1 MHTTLIVFII
11 TFVTL
16 MAVGMP
22 VAYAVGLT
30 SIVVTAVSW
39 FLLGGVD
46 MMVSQLDALVI
57 TIFHS
62 TDNVNLLTIPFFVF
76 AGAIM
81 AEGGMARRLVEFAG
95 LFVGWMRGGLALV
108 NILAS
113 TLFGAI
119 SGSSVADTASIGS
132 VMIPEMERKGYP
144 RSFAAALTASASV
157 QAILVPPSHNSVLFA
172 IVAATPAV
180 TIPAM
185 FLAGI
190 VPTFVLCGTLVVLA
204 LIAARK
210 HNFPKEPSLPM
221 GRKIKIATDALWGL
235 ITIVIISGGI
245 LSGFFTPT
253 ESGAIACIWA
263 LFVSLFVYR
272 EYKLKD
278 MPKLI
283 HRTIKTVTMV
293 MVLIAFAA
301 AFGSVM
307 TLVELPQEISNGLL
321 SLSDNKYVILA
332 IINVMLLMLGCLMD
346 MAPLILILT
355 PILLPVV
362 MKMGINPVHF
372 GIIMMTNL
380 GIGLI
385 TPPVG
390 SVLFVAAAV
399 SGLKIEQVLKSMM
412 PFFIGLFIVLM
423 LVTYWP
429 ELSLWLPSKVKI
441 GG

>member
-1 MHTTLIVFII
+1 MDTTLLVFSV
-11 TFVTL
+11 TFVVL

-30 SIVVTAVSW
+30 AVIVTAFADFS
-39 FLLGGVD
+39 
-46 MMVSQLDALVI
+46 LDGLII

-81 AEGGMARRLVEFAG
+81 AEGGMARRLVDFAG
-95 LFVGWMRGGLALV
+95 LFVGWIRGGLALV

-132 VMIPEMERKGYP
+132 VLIPEMERKGYP
-144 RSFAAALTASASV
+144 RTFSAVLTASSSV

-172 IVAATPAV
+172 IVANTAAV

-190 VPTFVLCGTLVVLA
+190 IPTLVLCGVLIIMC
-204 LIAARK
+204 LISARR
-210 HNFPKEPSLPM
+210 NNYPKEAKIEFR
-221 GRKIKIATDALWGL
+221 RKMKIALDAVWGL

-263 LFVSLFVYR
+263 MFVTFFVYR
-272 EYKLKD
+272 EYKLRD
-278 MPKLI
+278 FPKLI

-307 TLVELPQEISNGLL
+307 MMVGLPQEISSALL
-321 SLSDNKYVILA
+321 SLSDNKYVILL
-332 IINVMLLMLGCLMD
+332 IINVMLLLLGCLMD

-362 MKMGINPVHF
+362 IQLGINPVHF

-390 SVLFVAAAV
+390 SVLFVASAV
-399 SGLKIEQVLKSMM
+399 GGLKIEQVVKAMV
-412 PFFIGLFIVLM
+412 PFYAVLFIVLL
-423 LVTYWP
+423 LVTYLP
-429 ELSLWLPSKVKI
+429 ILSLWLPSTFH
-441 GG
+441 

>member
-1 MHTTLIVFII
+1 MDMTLLVFVG
-11 TFVTL
+11 TFVVL

-30 SIVVTAVSW
+30 AAVVTVFADFS
-39 FLLGGVD
+39 
-46 MMVSQLDALVI
+46 LDGLII

-62 TDNVNLLTIPFFVF
+62 TDNVNLLTVPFFVF

-81 AEGGMARRLVEFAG
+81 AEGGMARRLVDFAG
-95 LFVGWMRGGLALV
+95 LFVGWIRGGLALV

-132 VMIPEMERKGYP
+132 VLIPEMERKGYP
-144 RSFAAALTASASV
+144 RTFGAVLTASASV

-172 IVAATPAV
+172 IVANTAAV

-190 VPTFVLCGTLVVLA
+190 IPTFVLCGTLIVLC
-204 LIAARK
+204 LFSARK
-210 HNFPKEPSLPM
+210 NNYPKEPKVEFR
-221 GRKIKIATDALWGL
+221 RKVKIALDAIWGL

-263 LFVSLFVYR
+263 MFVTFFVYR
-272 EYKLKD
+272 EYKFRD
-278 MPKLI
+278 FPKLI

-307 TLVELPQEISNGLL
+307 MLVDLPQQISAALL
-321 SLSDNKYVILA
+321 TLSDNKYIILL
-332 IINVMLLMLGCLMD
+332 IINVMLLLLGCLMD

-362 MKMGINPVHF
+362 VQLGINPVHF

-390 SVLFVAAAV
+390 SVLFVASAV
-399 SGLKIEQVLKSMM
+399 SGVKIEQVVKSML
-412 PFFIGLFIVLM
+412 PFYLALFAVL
-423 LVTYWP
+423 VAITYIP
-429 ELSLWLPSKVKI
+429 IISLWLPSVFR
-441 GG
+441 

>member
-1 MHTTLIVFII
+1 MDLTLLVFVV
-11 TFVTL
+11 TFVVL
-16 MAVGMP
+16 MAIGMP

-30 SIVVTAVSW
+30 AVVVTVFADFS
-39 FLLGGVD
+39 
-46 MMVSQLDALVI
+46 LDGLII

-62 TDNVNLLTIPFFVF
+62 TDNVNLLTVPFFVF

-81 AEGGMARRLVEFAG
+81 AEGGMARRLVDFAG
-95 LFVGWMRGGLALV
+95 LFVGWIRGGLALV

-132 VMIPEMERKGYP
+132 VLIPEMERKGYP
-144 RSFAAALTASASV
+144 RTFGAVLTASASV

-172 IVAATPAV
+172 IVANTAAV

-190 VPTFVLCGTLVVLA
+190 IPTLVLCGTLIVLC
-204 LIAARK
+204 LFSARK
-210 HNFPKEPSLPM
+210 NNYPKEAKVEFR
-221 GRKIKIATDALWGL
+221 RKVKIALDAIWGL

-263 LFVSLFVYR
+263 MFVTFFVYR
-272 EYKLKD
+272 EYKFRD
-278 MPKLI
+278 FPKLI

-307 TLVELPQEISNGLL
+307 MLVDLPQQISAALL
-321 SLSDNKYVILA
+321 TLSDNKYVILL
-332 IINVMLLMLGCLMD
+332 IINIMLLLLGCLMD

-355 PILLPVV
+355 PILLPVAV
-362 MKMGINPVHF
+362 QLGINPVHF

-390 SVLFVAAAV
+390 SVLFVASAV
-399 SGLKIEQVLKSMM
+399 SGLKIEQVVKGMV
-412 PFFIGLFIVLM
+412 PFYLALFVVLV
-423 LVTYWP
+423 LITYVP
-429 ELSLWLPSKVKI
+429 IISLWLPSI
-441 GG
+441 FQ

>member
-1 MHTTLIVFII
+1 MDTTLLVFSV
-11 TFVTL
+11 TFVVL

-30 SIVVTAVSW
+30 AVIVTAFADFS
-39 FLLGGVD
+39 
-46 MMVSQLDALVI
+46 LDGLII

-81 AEGGMARRLVEFAG
+81 AEGGMARRLVDFAG
-95 LFVGWMRGGLALV
+95 LFVGWIRGGLALV

-132 VMIPEMERKGYP
+132 VLIPEMERKGYP
-144 RSFAAALTASASV
+144 RTFSAVLTASSSV

-172 IVAATPAV
+172 IVANTAAV

-190 VPTFVLCGTLVVLA
+190 IPTLVLCGVLIIMC
-204 LIAARK
+204 LISARR
-210 HNFPKEPSLPM
+210 NNYPKEAKIEFR
-221 GRKIKIATDALWGL
+221 RKMKIALDAVWGL

-263 LFVSLFVYR
+263 MFVTFFVYR
-272 EYKLKD
+272 EYKLRD
-278 MPKLI
+278 FPKLI

-307 TLVELPQEISNGLL
+307 MMVGLPQEISSALL
-321 SLSDNKYVILA
+321 SLSDNPYVILL
-332 IINVMLLMLGCLMD
+332 IINVMLLLLGCLMD

-362 MKMGINPVHF
+362 MQLGINPVHF

-390 SVLFVAAAV
+390 SVLFVASAV
-399 SGLKIEQVLKSMM
+399 GGLKIEQVVKAMV
-412 PFFIGLFIVLM
+412 PFYAVLFIVLL
-423 LVTYWP
+423 LVTYLP
-429 ELSLWLPSKVKI
+429 ILSLWLPSTFR
-441 GG
+441 

>member
-1 MHTTLIVFII
+1 
-11 TFVTL
+11 
-16 MAVGMP
+16 
-22 VAYAVGLT
+22 
-30 SIVVTAVSW
+30 
-39 FLLGGVD
+39 
-46 MMVSQLDALVI
+46 
-57 TIFHS
+57 
-62 TDNVNLLTIPFFVF
+62 
-76 AGAIM
+76 
-81 AEGGMARRLVEFAG
+81 
-95 LFVGWMRGGLALV
+95 LV

-132 VMIPEMERKGYP
+132 VLIPEMERKGYP
-144 RSFAAALTASASV
+144 RTFGAVLTASASV

-172 IVAATPAV
+172 IVANTAAV

-190 VPTFVLCGTLVVLA
+190 IPTFVLCGTLIVLC
-204 LIAARK
+204 LFSARK
-210 HNFPKEPSLPM
+210 NNYPKEAKVEFH
-221 GRKIKIATDALWGL
+221 RKVKIALDAIWGL

-263 LFVSLFVYR
+263 MFVTFFIYR
-272 EYKLKD
+272 EYKFRD
-278 MPKLI
+278 FPKLI

-307 TLVELPQEISNGLL
+307 TLVGLPQEISAALL
-321 SLSDNKYVILA
+321 SLSDNKYVILL
-332 IINVMLLMLGCLMD
+332 IINIMLLLLGCLMD

-362 MKMGINPVHF
+362 VQLGIDPVHF
-372 GIIMMTNL
+372 GIIMMMNL

-390 SVLFVAAAV
+390 SVLFVASAV
-399 SGLKIEQVLKSMM
+399 SGQKIETVVKAMIPFYCVL
-412 PFFIGLFIVLM
+412 FLVLIII
-423 LVTYWP
+423 TYIP
-429 ELSLWLPSKVKI
+429 MISLWLP
-441 GG
+441 GHFR

>member
-1 MHTTLIVFII
+1 MDMTLLVFVG
-11 TFVTL
+11 TFVVL

-30 SIVVTAVSW
+30 AAVVTVFADFS
-39 FLLGGVD
+39 
-46 MMVSQLDALVI
+46 LDGLSI

-62 TDNVNLLTIPFFVF
+62 TDNVNLLTVPFFVF

-81 AEGGMARRLVEFAG
+81 AEGGMARRLVDFAG
-95 LFVGWMRGGLALV
+95 LFVGGIRGGLALV

-132 VMIPEMERKGYP
+132 VLIPEMERKGYP
-144 RSFAAALTASASV
+144 RTFGAVLTASASV

-172 IVAATPAV
+172 IVANTAAV

-190 VPTFVLCGTLVVLA
+190 IPTFVLCGTLIVLC
-204 LIAARK
+204 LFSARK
-210 HNFPKEPSLPM
+210 NNYPKEPKVEFR
-221 GRKIKIATDALWGL
+221 RKVKIALDAIWGL

-263 LFVSLFVYR
+263 MFVTFFVYR
-272 EYKLKD
+272 EYKFRD
-278 MPKLI
+278 FPKLI

-307 TLVELPQEISNGLL
+307 MLVDLPQQISAALL
-321 SLSDNKYVILA
+321 TLSDNKYIILL
-332 IINVMLLMLGCLMD
+332 IINVMLLLLGCLMD

-362 MKMGINPVHF
+362 VQLGINPVHF

-390 SVLFVAAAV
+390 SVLFVASAV
-399 SGLKIEQVLKSMM
+399 SGVKIEQVVKSML
-412 PFFIGLFIVLM
+412 PFYLALFAVL
-423 LVTYWP
+423 VAITYIP
-429 ELSLWLPSKVKI
+429 IISLWLPSVFR
-441 GG
+441 

>member
-1 MHTTLIVFII
+1 MDMTLLVFVV
-11 TFVTL
+11 TFVVL
-16 MAVGMP
+16 MAIGMP

-30 SIVVTAVSW
+30 AVVVTVMADFS
-39 FLLGGVD
+39 
-46 MMVSQLDALVI
+46 LDGLII

-81 AEGGMARRLVEFAG
+81 AEGGMARRLVDFAG
-95 LFVGWMRGGLALV
+95 LFVGWIRGGLALV

-132 VMIPEMERKGYP
+132 VLIPEMERKGYP
-144 RSFAAALTASASV
+144 RSFGAVLTASASV

-172 IVAATPAV
+172 IVANTAAV
-180 TIPAM
+180 TIPGM

-190 VPTFVLCGTLVVLA
+190 VPTFVLCGTLIVLC
-204 LIAARK
+204 LISARR
-210 HNFPKEPSLPM
+210 NNYPKEAKIELR
-221 GRKIKIATDALWGL
+221 RKLKIALDAIWGL
-235 ITIVIISGGI
+235 ITIAIISGGI

-263 LFVSLFVYR
+263 MFVTFFIYR
-272 EYKLKD
+272 EYKFRD
-278 MPKLI
+278 FPKLI

-307 TLVELPQEISNGLL
+307 MLVDLPSQISSALL
-321 SLSDNKYVILA
+321 SLSDNKYIILM
-332 IINVMLLMLGCLMD
+332 IINVMLLLLGFLMD

-362 MKMGINPVHF
+362 MQLGINPMHF

-390 SVLFVAAAV
+390 SVLFVASAV
-399 SGLKIEQVLKSMM
+399 SGLKIEQVVKAML
-412 PFFIGLFIVLM
+412 PFYFALFVVLI
-423 LVTYWP
+423 LVTYIP
-429 ELSLWLPSKVKI
+429 ALSLWLPSLFL
-441 GG
+441 

>member
-1 MHTTLIVFII
+1 MDLTLIIFVV
-11 TFVTL
+11 TFVVL

-30 SIVVTAVSW
+30 AVVVTAFADFS
-39 FLLGGVD
+39 
-46 MMVSQLDALVI
+46 LDGLII

-81 AEGGMARRLVEFAG
+81 AEGGMARRLVDFAG
-95 LFVGWMRGGLALV
+95 LFVGWIRGGLSLV

-119 SGSSVADTASIGS
+119 SGSSVADRASIGS
-132 VMIPEMERKGYP
+132 VLAHEVEPGGYP
-144 RSFAAALTASASV
+144 RAVGGVLAASASS
-157 QAILVPPSHNSVLFA
+157 QARLVPPGHNSVLFA
-172 IVAATPAV
+172 IVANTAAV

-190 VPTFVLCGTLVVLA
+190 IPTLVLCFTLIIMCM
-204 LIAARK
+204 IAARR
-210 HNFPKEPSLPM
+210 NNYPKEESVELR
-221 GRKIKIATDALWGL
+221 RKLKIASDAIWGL

-263 LFVSLFVYR
+263 MFVTFFIYR
-272 EYKLKD
+272 EYKFRD
-278 MPKLI
+278 FPKLI

-307 TLVELPQEISNGLL
+307 TLVGLPQEISAALL
-321 SLSDNKYVILA
+321 SLSDNKYVILL
-332 IINVMLLMLGCLMD
+332 IINIMLLLLGCLMD

-362 MKMGINPVHF
+362 VQLGIDPVHF
-372 GIIMMTNL
+372 GIIMMMNL

-390 SVLFVAAAV
+390 SVLFVASAV
-399 SGLKIEQVLKSMM
+399 SGQKIETVVKAMIPFYCVL
-412 PFFIGLFIVLM
+412 FLVLIII
-423 LVTYWP
+423 TYIP
-429 ELSLWLPSKVKI
+429 MISLWLP
-441 GG
+441 GHFR

>member
-1 MHTTLIVFII
+1 MDMTLLVFLV
-11 TFVTL
+11 TFVVL
-16 MAVGMP
+16 MALGMP

-30 SIVVTAVSW
+30 AVVVTAFADFS
-39 FLLGGVD
+39 
-46 MMVSQLDALVI
+46 LDGLII

-81 AEGGMARRLVEFAG
+81 AEGGMARRLVDFAG
-95 LFVGWMRGGLALV
+95 LFVGWIRGGLALV

-132 VMIPEMERKGYP
+132 VLIPEMERKGYP
-144 RSFAAALTASASV
+144 RSFGAVLTASASV

-172 IVAATPAV
+172 IVANTAAV

-190 VPTFVLCGTLVVLA
+190 IPTLVLCGTLVVLC
-204 LIAARK
+204 LLSARK
-210 HNFPKEPSLPM
+210 NNYPKEQRPEL
-221 GRKIKIATDALWGL
+221 RRQLKIATDAIWGL

-253 ESGAIACIWA
+253 ESGAIACVWA
-263 LFVSLFVYR
+263 MFVTFFVYR

-278 MPKLI
+278 FPKLI

-307 TLVELPQEISNGLL
+307 MLVGIPQQITSALL
-321 SLSDNKYVILA
+321 SLSDNKYIILM
-332 IINVMLLMLGCLMD
+332 IINIMLLLLGLLMD

-362 MKMGINPVHF
+362 TKVGIDPVHF

-390 SVLFVAAAV
+390 SVLFVASAV
-399 SGLKIEQVLKSMM
+399 SGLKVEQVVKSMM
-412 PFFIGLFIVLM
+412 PFYLALFLVLM
-423 LVTYWP
+423 AVTYMP
-429 ELSLWLPSKVKI
+429 VLSLWLPTTFR
-441 GG
+441 

>member
-1 MHTTLIVFII
+1 MTLTVFLIS
-11 TFVTL
+11 FFSL
-16 MAVGMP
+16 MAIGMP

-30 SIVVTAVSW
+30 SVIVTAVSW
-39 FLLGGVD
+39 FSLGGVD
-46 MMVSQLDALVI
+46 MMMSQMTALVI

-81 AEGGMARRLVEFAG
+81 AEGGMARRLVDFAY
-95 LFVGWMRGGLALV
+95 LLVGSIRGGLALV
-108 NILAS
+108 NILAC

-144 RSFAAALTASASV
+144 RPFSAALTASASV
-157 QAILVPPSHNSVLFA
+157 QAILVPPSHNSVLYA
-172 IVAATPAV
+172 IVATPFV
-180 TIPAM
+180 TVPAM
-185 FLAGI
+185 FVAGI
-190 VPTFVLCGTLVVLA
+190 IPTLLLCGTLIA
-204 LIAARK
+204 LCLYFGKK
-210 HNFPKEPSLPM
+210 HNFPKGERVEL
-221 GRKIKIATDALWGL
+221 RQALKVALDATWGL
-235 ITIVIISGGI
+235 IAIIIISGGI

-253 ESGAIACIWA
+253 ESGAVACVWA
-263 LFVSLFVYR
+263 LFVTLFIYR
-272 EYKLKD
+272 EYRFRDL
-278 MPKLI
+278 PKLI

-307 TLVELPQEISNGLL
+307 TLVGIPAAITQALL
-321 SLSDNKYVILA
+321 ALSDNTYVILLM
-332 IINVMLLMLGCLMD
+332 INILLLILGCLMD

-362 MKMGINPVHF
+362 MKLGIHPVHF

-390 SVLFVAAAV
+390 SILFVASAV

-412 PFFIGLFIVLM
+412 PFFFALFFVLLM
-423 LVTYWP
+423 VTYMP
-429 ELSLWLPSKVKI
+429 ALSLWLPAYFNF
-441 GG
+441 

>member
-1 MHTTLIVFII
+1 MDMTLLVFVG
-11 TFVTL
+11 TFVVL

-30 SIVVTAVSW
+30 AAVVTVFADFS
-39 FLLGGVD
+39 
-46 MMVSQLDALVI
+46 LDGLII

-62 TDNVNLLTIPFFVF
+62 TDNVNLLTVPFFVF

-81 AEGGMARRLVEFAG
+81 AEGGMARRLVDFAG
-95 LFVGWMRGGLALV
+95 LFVGWIRGGLALV

-132 VMIPEMERKGYP
+132 VLIPEMERKGYP
-144 RSFAAALTASASV
+144 RTFGAVLMASASV

-172 IVAATPAV
+172 IVANTAAV

-190 VPTFVLCGTLVVLA
+190 IPTFVLCGTLIVLC
-204 LIAARK
+204 LFSARK
-210 HNFPKEPSLPM
+210 NNYPKEAKVEFR
-221 GRKIKIATDALWGL
+221 RKVKIALDAIWGL

-263 LFVSLFVYR
+263 MFVTFFVYR
-272 EYKLKD
+272 EYKFRD
-278 MPKLI
+278 FPKLI

-307 TLVELPQEISNGLL
+307 MLVDLPQQISAALL
-321 SLSDNKYVILA
+321 TLSDNKYIILL
-332 IINVMLLMLGCLMD
+332 IINVMLLLLGCLMD

-362 MKMGINPVHF
+362 VQLGINPVHF

-390 SVLFVAAAV
+390 SVLFVASAV
-399 SGLKIEQVLKSMM
+399 SGVKIEQVVKSML
-412 PFFIGLFIVLM
+412 PFYLALFAVL
-423 LVTYWP
+423 VAITYIP
-429 ELSLWLPSKVKI
+429 IISLWLPSVFR
-441 GG
+441 

>member
-1 MHTTLIVFII
+1 MDMTLLVFVV
-11 TFVTL
+11 TFVVL
-16 MAVGMP
+16 MAIGMP

-30 SIVVTAVSW
+30 AAIVTVYADFS
-39 FLLGGVD
+39 
-46 MMVSQLDALVI
+46 LDGLII

-62 TDNVNLLTIPFFVF
+62 TDNVNLLTVPFFVF

-81 AEGGMARRLVEFAG
+81 AEGGMARRLVDFAG
-95 LFVGWMRGGLALV
+95 LFVGWIRGGLALV

-132 VMIPEMERKGYP
+132 VLIPEMERKGYP
-144 RSFAAALTASASV
+144 RTFGAVLTASASV

-172 IVAATPAV
+172 IVANTAAV

-190 VPTFVLCGTLVVLA
+190 IPTFVLCGTLIVLC
-204 LIAARK
+204 LFSARK
-210 HNFPKEPSLPM
+210 NNYPKEAKIEFR
-221 GRKIKIATDALWGL
+221 RKVKIALDAIWGL

-263 LFVSLFVYR
+263 MFVTFFVYR
-272 EYKLKD
+272 EYRFRD
-278 MPKLI
+278 FPKLI

-307 TLVELPQEISNGLL
+307 MLVDLPQQISAALL
-321 SLSDNKYVILA
+321 TLSDNKYVILL
-332 IINVMLLMLGCLMD
+332 IINILLLLLGCLMD

-355 PILLPVV
+355 PILLPVAV
-362 MKMGINPVHF
+362 QLGINPVHF

-390 SVLFVAAAV
+390 SVLFVASAV
-399 SGLKIEQVLKSMM
+399 SGVKIEQVVKSML
-412 PFFIGLFIVLM
+412 PFYLALFAVLIVI
-423 LVTYWP
+423 TYVP
-429 ELSLWLPSKVKI
+429 IISLWLPSVFH
-441 GG
+441 

>member
-1 MHTTLIVFII
+1 MDMTLLVFVG
-11 TFVTL
+11 TFVVL

-30 SIVVTAVSW
+30 AAVVTVFADFS
-39 FLLGGVD
+39 
-46 MMVSQLDALVI
+46 LDGLII

-62 TDNVNLLTIPFFVF
+62 TDNVNLLTVPFFVF

-81 AEGGMARRLVEFAG
+81 AEGGMARRLVDFAG
-95 LFVGWMRGGLALV
+95 LFVGWIRGGLALV

-132 VMIPEMERKGYP
+132 VLIPEMERKGYP
-144 RSFAAALTASASV
+144 RTFGAVLTASASV

-172 IVAATPAV
+172 IVANTAAV

-190 VPTFVLCGTLVVLA
+190 IPTFVLCGTLIVLC
-204 LIAARK
+204 LFSARK
-210 HNFPKEPSLPM
+210 NNYPKEAKVEFR
-221 GRKIKIATDALWGL
+221 RKVKIALDAIWGL

-263 LFVSLFVYR
+263 MFVTFFVYR
-272 EYKLKD
+272 EYKFRD
-278 MPKLI
+278 FPKLI

-307 TLVELPQEISNGLL
+307 MLVDLPQQISAALL
-321 SLSDNKYVILA
+321 TLSDNKYIILL
-332 IINVMLLMLGCLMD
+332 IINVMLLLLGSLMD

-362 MKMGINPVHF
+362 VQLGINPVHF

-390 SVLFVAAAV
+390 SVLFVASAV
-399 SGLKIEQVLKSMM
+399 SGVKIEQVVKSML
-412 PFFIGLFIVLM
+412 PFYLALFAVL
-423 LVTYWP
+423 VAITYIP
-429 ELSLWLPSKVKI
+429 IISLWLPSVFR
-441 GG
+441 

>member
-1 MHTTLIVFII
+1 MDMTLLVFLV
-11 TFVTL
+11 TFVVL

-30 SIVVTAVSW
+30 AVVVTAFADFS
-39 FLLGGVD
+39 
-46 MMVSQLDALVI
+46 LDGLII

-81 AEGGMARRLVEFAG
+81 AEGGMARRLVDFAG
-95 LFVGWMRGGLALV
+95 LFVGWIRGGLALV

-132 VMIPEMERKGYP
+132 VLIPEMERKGYP
-144 RSFAAALTASASV
+144 RAFGAVLTASASV

-172 IVAATPAV
+172 IVANTAAV

-190 VPTFVLCGTLVVLA
+190 IPTLVLCGTLVVLC

-210 HNFPKEPSLPM
+210 NNYPKEQRLEL
-221 GRKIKIATDALWGL
+221 RRQLKIATDAIWGL

-263 LFVSLFVYR
+263 MFVTFFVYR
-272 EYKLKD
+272 EYKFRD
-278 MPKLI
+278 FPKLI

-307 TLVELPQEISNGLL
+307 VLVGIPQQITSALL
-321 SLSDNKYVILA
+321 SLSDNKYVILM
-332 IINVMLLMLGCLMD
+332 IINIMLLMLGLLMD

-355 PILLPVV
+355 PILLPVITKV
-362 MKMGINPVHF
+362 GIDPVHF

-390 SVLFVAAAV
+390 SVLFVASAV
-399 SGLKIEQVLKSMM
+399 SGLKVEQVVKSMM
-412 PFFIGLFIVLM
+412 PFYLALFLVLM
-423 LVTYWP
+423 AVTYMP
-429 ELSLWLPSKVKI
+429 VLSLWLPTTFR
-441 GG
+441 

>member
-1 MHTTLIVFII
+1 MDMTLLVFVV
-11 TFVTL
+11 TFVVL
-16 MAVGMP
+16 MAIGMP

-30 SIVVTAVSW
+30 AAIVTVYADFS
-39 FLLGGVD
+39 
-46 MMVSQLDALVI
+46 LDGLII

-62 TDNVNLLTIPFFVF
+62 TDNVNLLTVPFFVF

-81 AEGGMARRLVEFAG
+81 AEGGMARRLVDFAG
-95 LFVGWMRGGLALV
+95 LFVGWIRGGLALV

-132 VMIPEMERKGYP
+132 VLIPEMERKGYP
-144 RSFAAALTASASV
+144 RTFGAVLKASASV

-172 IVAATPAV
+172 IVANTAAV

-190 VPTFVLCGTLVVLA
+190 IPTFVLCGTLIVLC
-204 LIAARK
+204 LFSARK
-210 HNFPKEPSLPM
+210 NNYPKEAKIEFR
-221 GRKIKIATDALWGL
+221 RKVKIALDAIWGL

-263 LFVSLFVYR
+263 MFVTFFVYR
-272 EYKLKD
+272 EYKFRD
-278 MPKLI
+278 FPKLI

-307 TLVELPQEISNGLL
+307 MLVDLPQQISAALL
-321 SLSDNKYVILA
+321 TLSDNKYVILL
-332 IINVMLLMLGCLMD
+332 IINILLLLLGCLMD

-355 PILLPVV
+355 PILLPVAV
-362 MKMGINPVHF
+362 QLGINPVHF

-390 SVLFVAAAV
+390 SVLFVASAV
-399 SGLKIEQVLKSMM
+399 SGVKIEQVVKSML
-412 PFFIGLFIVLM
+412 PFYLALFAVLIVI
-423 LVTYWP
+423 TYVP
-429 ELSLWLPSKVKI
+429 IISLWLPSVFH
-441 GG
+441 

>member
-1 MHTTLIVFII
+1 MDMTLLVFVV
-11 TFVTL
+11 TFVVL
-16 MAVGMP
+16 MAIGMP

-30 SIVVTAVSW
+30 AAIVTVYADFS
-39 FLLGGVD
+39 
-46 MMVSQLDALVI
+46 LDGLII

-62 TDNVNLLTIPFFVF
+62 TDNVNLLTVPFFVF

-81 AEGGMARRLVEFAG
+81 AEGGMARRLVDFAG
-95 LFVGWMRGGLALV
+95 LFVGWIRGGLALV

-132 VMIPEMERKGYP
+132 VLIPEMERKGYP
-144 RSFAAALTASASV
+144 RTFGAVLTASASV

-172 IVAATPAV
+172 IVANTAAV

-190 VPTFVLCGTLVVLA
+190 IPTFVLCGTLIVLC
-204 LIAARK
+204 LFSARK
-210 HNFPKEPSLPM
+210 NNYPKEAKIEFR
-221 GRKIKIATDALWGL
+221 RKVKIALDAIWGL

-263 LFVSLFVYR
+263 MFVTFFVYR
-272 EYKLKD
+272 EYKFRD
-278 MPKLI
+278 FPKLI

-307 TLVELPQEISNGLL
+307 MLVDLPQQISAALL
-321 SLSDNKYVILA
+321 TLSDNKYVILL
-332 IINVMLLMLGCLMD
+332 IINILLLLLGCLMD

-355 PILLPVV
+355 PILLPVAV
-362 MKMGINPVHF
+362 QLGINPVHF

-390 SVLFVAAAV
+390 SVLFVASAV
-399 SGLKIEQVLKSMM
+399 SGVKLEQVVKSML
-412 PFFIGLFIVLM
+412 PFYLALFAVLIVI
-423 LVTYWP
+423 TYVP
-429 ELSLWLPSKVKI
+429 IISLWLPSVFH
-441 GG
+441 

>member
-1 MHTTLIVFII
+1 MTMIVFLISFI
-11 TFVTL
+11 GL
-16 MAVGMP
+16 MAIGMP
-22 VAYAVGLT
+22 VAYSLGLT
-30 SIVVTAVSW
+30 SVIVTIVAWGSMGGMDMVT
-39 FLLGGVD
+39 G
-46 MMVSQLDALVI
+46 QLNSLII

-81 AEGGMARRLVEFAG
+81 AEGGMARRLVNFAG
-95 LFVGWMRGGLALV
+95 LFVGWLRGGLSLV

-144 RSFAAALTASASV
+144 RSFAAALTASSSV

-180 TIPAM
+180 TIPSM

-190 VPTFVLCGTLVVLA
+190 VPTFALAGVLIVLA
-204 LIAARK
+204 LLAARK
-210 HNFPKEPSLPM
+210 NNYPKEDVLPL
-221 GRKIKIATDALWGL
+221 KQATKVALDAIWGL

-253 ESGAIACIWA
+253 ESGAIATVWA
-263 LFVSLFVYR
+263 LFVTFFVYR
-272 EYKLKD
+272 EYKFRD
-278 MPKLI
+278 FPKLI

-307 TLVELPQEISNGLL
+307 AMVELPQEISNGLL
-321 SLSDNKYVILA
+321 AMSSNKYVILM
-332 IINVMLLMLGCLMD
+332 IINVLLLVLGCLMD
-346 MAPLILILT
+346 MAPLILIMT

-362 MKMGINPVHF
+362 MKLGVNPVHF

-390 SVLFVAAAV
+390 SVLFVSAAV
-399 SGLKIEQVLKSMM
+399 SGLKIEEVLKSMM
-412 PFFIGLFIVLM
+412 PFFIALFIVLM

-429 ELSLWLPSKVKI
+429 PLCLWLPTLVA
-441 GG
+441 G

>member
-1 MHTTLIVFII
+1 MDLTLIIFVV
-11 TFVTL
+11 TFVVL

-30 SIVVTAVSW
+30 AAVVTVFADFS
-39 FLLGGVD
+39 
-46 MMVSQLDALVI
+46 LDGLII

-62 TDNVNLLTIPFFVF
+62 TDNVNLLTVPFFVF

-81 AEGGMARRLVEFAG
+81 AEGGMARRLVDFAG
-95 LFVGWMRGGLALV
+95 LFVGWIRGGLALV

-132 VMIPEMERKGYP
+132 VLIPEMERKGYP
-144 RSFAAALTASASV
+144 RTFGAVLTASASV

-172 IVAATPAV
+172 IVANTAAV

-190 VPTFVLCGTLVVLA
+190 IPTFVLCGTLIVLC
-204 LIAARK
+204 LFSARK
-210 HNFPKEPSLPM
+210 NNYPKEPKVEFR
-221 GRKIKIATDALWGL
+221 RKVKIALDAIWGL

-263 LFVSLFVYR
+263 MFVTFFVYR
-272 EYKLKD
+272 EYKFRD
-278 MPKLI
+278 FPKLI

-307 TLVELPQEISNGLL
+307 MLVDLPQQISAALL
-321 SLSDNKYVILA
+321 TLSDNKYIILL
-332 IINVMLLMLGCLMD
+332 IINVMLLLLGCLMD

-362 MKMGINPVHF
+362 VQLGINPVHF

-390 SVLFVAAAV
+390 SVLFVASAV
-399 SGLKIEQVLKSMM
+399 SGVKIEQVVKSML
-412 PFFIGLFIVLM
+412 PFYLALFAVL
-423 LVTYWP
+423 VAITYIP
-429 ELSLWLPSKVKI
+429 IISLWLPSVFR
-441 GG
+441 

>member
-1 MHTTLIVFII
+1 MDMTLLVFVG
-11 TFVTL
+11 TFVVL

-30 SIVVTAVSW
+30 AAVVTVFADFS
-39 FLLGGVD
+39 
-46 MMVSQLDALVI
+46 LDGLII

-62 TDNVNLLTIPFFVF
+62 TDNVNLLTVPFFVF
-76 AGAIM
+76 AGAFM
-81 AEGGMARRLVEFAG
+81 AEGGMARRLVDFAG
-95 LFVGWMRGGLALV
+95 LFVGWIRGGLALV

-132 VMIPEMERKGYP
+132 VLIPEMERKGYP
-144 RSFAAALTASASV
+144 RTFGAVLTASASV

-172 IVAATPAV
+172 IVANTAAV

-190 VPTFVLCGTLVVLA
+190 IPTFVLCGTLIVLC
-204 LIAARK
+204 LFSARK
-210 HNFPKEPSLPM
+210 NNYPKEAKVEFR
-221 GRKIKIATDALWGL
+221 RKVKIALDAIWGL

-263 LFVSLFVYR
+263 MFVTFFVYR
-272 EYKLKD
+272 EYKFRD
-278 MPKLI
+278 FPKLI

-307 TLVELPQEISNGLL
+307 MLVDLPQQISAALL
-321 SLSDNKYVILA
+321 TLSDNKYIILL
-332 IINVMLLMLGCLMD
+332 IINVMLLLLGCLMD

-362 MKMGINPVHF
+362 VQLGINPVHF

-390 SVLFVAAAV
+390 SVLFVASAV
-399 SGLKIEQVLKSMM
+399 SGVKIEQVVKSML
-412 PFFIGLFIVLM
+412 PFYLALFAVL
-423 LVTYWP
+423 VAITYIP
-429 ELSLWLPSKVKI
+429 IISLWLPSVFR
-441 GG
+441 

>member
-1 MHTTLIVFII
+1 MDLTLII
-11 TFVTL
+11 FVVIFVVL

-30 SIVVTAVSW
+30 AVVVTAFADFS
-39 FLLGGVD
+39 
-46 MMVSQLDALVI
+46 LDGLII

-81 AEGGMARRLVEFAG
+81 AEGGMARRLVDFAG
-95 LFVGWMRGGLALV
+95 LFVGWIRGGLALV

-132 VMIPEMERKGYP
+132 VLIPEMERKGYP
-144 RSFAAALTASASV
+144 RTFGAVLTASASV

-172 IVAATPAV
+172 IVANTAAV

-190 VPTFVLCGTLVVLA
+190 IPTFVLCGTLIVLC
-204 LIAARK
+204 LFSARK
-210 HNFPKEPSLPM
+210 NNYPKEAKVEFR
-221 GRKIKIATDALWGL
+221 RKVKIALDAIWGL

-263 LFVSLFVYR
+263 MFVTFFVYR
-272 EYKLKD
+272 EYKFRD
-278 MPKLI
+278 FPKLI

-307 TLVELPQEISNGLL
+307 MLVDLPQQISAALL
-321 SLSDNKYVILA
+321 TLSDNKYIILL
-332 IINVMLLMLGCLMD
+332 IINVMLLLLGCLMD

-362 MKMGINPVHF
+362 VQLGINPVHF

-390 SVLFVAAAV
+390 SVLFVASAV
-399 SGLKIEQVLKSMM
+399 SGVKIEQVVKSML
-412 PFFIGLFIVLM
+412 PFYLALFAVL
-423 LVTYWP
+423 VAITYIP
-429 ELSLWLPSKVKI
+429 IISLWLPSVFR
-441 GG
+441 

>member
-1 MHTTLIVFII
+1 MDMTLLVFVV
-11 TFVTL
+11 TFVVL

-30 SIVVTAVSW
+30 AVVVTVMADFS
-39 FLLGGVD
+39 
-46 MMVSQLDALVI
+46 LDGLII

-81 AEGGMARRLVEFAG
+81 AEGGMARRLVDFAG
-95 LFVGWMRGGLALV
+95 LFVGWIRGGLALV

-132 VMIPEMERKGYP
+132 VLIPEMERKGYP
-144 RSFAAALTASASV
+144 RSFGAVLTASASV

-172 IVAATPAV
+172 IVANTAAV
-180 TIPAM
+180 TIPGM

-190 VPTFVLCGTLVVLA
+190 VPTFVLCGTLIVLC
-204 LIAARK
+204 LISARR
-210 HNFPKEPSLPM
+210 NNYPKEAKIELR
-221 GRKIKIATDALWGL
+221 RKLKIALDAIWGL

-263 LFVSLFVYR
+263 MFVTFFIYR
-272 EYKLKD
+272 EYKFRD
-278 MPKLI
+278 FPKLI

-307 TLVELPQEISNGLL
+307 MLVDLPSQISSALL
-321 SLSDNKYVILA
+321 SLSENKYIILM
-332 IINVMLLMLGCLMD
+332 IINVMLLLLGFLMD

-362 MKMGINPVHF
+362 MQLGINPMHF

-390 SVLFVAAAV
+390 SVLFVASAV
-399 SGLKIEQVLKSMM
+399 SGLKIEQVVKAML
-412 PFFIGLFIVLM
+412 PFYFALFVVLI
-423 LVTYWP
+423 LVTYIP
-429 ELSLWLPSKVKI
+429 ALSLWLPSLFL
-441 GG
+441 

>member
-1 MHTTLIVFII
+1 MDMTLLVFVG
-11 TFVTL
+11 TFVVL

-30 SIVVTAVSW
+30 AAVVTVFADFS
-39 FLLGGVD
+39 
-46 MMVSQLDALVI
+46 LDGLII

-62 TDNVNLLTIPFFVF
+62 TDNVNLLTVPFFVF

-81 AEGGMARRLVEFAG
+81 AEGGMARRLVDFAG
-95 LFVGWMRGGLALV
+95 LFVGWIRGGLALV

-132 VMIPEMERKGYP
+132 VLIPEMERKGYP
-144 RSFAAALTASASV
+144 RTFGAVLTASALV

-172 IVAATPAV
+172 IVANTAAV

-190 VPTFVLCGTLVVLA
+190 IPTFVLCGTLIVLC
-204 LIAARK
+204 LFSARK
-210 HNFPKEPSLPM
+210 NNYPKEPKVEFR
-221 GRKIKIATDALWGL
+221 RKVKIALDAIWGL

-263 LFVSLFVYR
+263 MFVTFFVYR
-272 EYKLKD
+272 EYKFRD
-278 MPKLI
+278 FPKLI

-307 TLVELPQEISNGLL
+307 MLVDLPQQISAALL
-321 SLSDNKYVILA
+321 TLSDNKYIILL
-332 IINVMLLMLGCLMD
+332 IINVMLLLLGCLMD

-362 MKMGINPVHF
+362 VQLGINPVHF

-390 SVLFVAAAV
+390 SVLFVASAV
-399 SGLKIEQVLKSMM
+399 SGVKIEQVVKSML
-412 PFFIGLFIVLM
+412 PFYLALFAVL
-423 LVTYWP
+423 VAITYIP
-429 ELSLWLPSKVKI
+429 IISLWLPSVFR
-441 GG
+441 

>member
-1 MHTTLIVFII
+1 MDMTLLVFVV
-11 TFVTL
+11 TFVVL
-16 MAVGMP
+16 MAIGMP

-30 SIVVTAVSW
+30 AAIVTVYADFS
-39 FLLGGVD
+39 
-46 MMVSQLDALVI
+46 LDGLII

-62 TDNVNLLTIPFFVF
+62 TDNVNLLTVPFFVF

-81 AEGGMARRLVEFAG
+81 AEGGMARRLVDFAG
-95 LFVGWMRGGLALV
+95 LFVGWIRGGLALV

-132 VMIPEMERKGYP
+132 VLIPEMERKGYP
-144 RSFAAALTASASV
+144 RTFGAVLTASASV

-172 IVAATPAV
+172 IVANIAAV

-190 VPTFVLCGTLVVLA
+190 IPTFVLCGTLIVLC
-204 LIAARK
+204 LFSARK
-210 HNFPKEPSLPM
+210 NNYPKEAKIEFR
-221 GRKIKIATDALWGL
+221 RKVKIALDAIWGL

-263 LFVSLFVYR
+263 MFVTFFVYR
-272 EYKLKD
+272 EYKFRD
-278 MPKLI
+278 FPKLI

-307 TLVELPQEISNGLL
+307 MLVDLPQQISAALL
-321 SLSDNKYVILA
+321 TLSDNKYVILL
-332 IINVMLLMLGCLMD
+332 IINILLLLLGCLMD

-355 PILLPVV
+355 PILLPVAV
-362 MKMGINPVHF
+362 QLGINPVHF

-390 SVLFVAAAV
+390 SVLFVASAV
-399 SGLKIEQVLKSMM
+399 SGVKIEQVVKSML
-412 PFFIGLFIVLM
+412 PFYLALFAVLIVI
-423 LVTYWP
+423 TYVP
-429 ELSLWLPSKVKI
+429 IISLWLPSVFH
-441 GG
+441 

>member
-1 MHTTLIVFII
+1 MVMIVFLISFI
-11 TFVTL
+11 VL
-16 MAVGMP
+16 MAIGMP
-22 VAYAVGLT
+22 VAYSLGLT
-30 SIVVTAVSW
+30 SVIVTTVAW
-39 FLLGGVD
+39 WLMGGID
-46 MMVSQLDALVI
+46 MVAGQLNALII

-81 AEGGMARRLVEFAG
+81 AEGGMASRLVNFAG
-95 LFVGWMRGGLALV
+95 LFVGWMRGGLSLV

-132 VMIPEMERKGYP
+132 VMVPEMERKGYP
-144 RSFAAALTASASV
+144 RSFGAALTASASV

-190 VPTFVLCGTLVVLA
+190 VPTLLLASVLIVLA
-204 LIAARK
+204 LIAAHRK
-210 HNFPKEPSLPM
+210 NYPKEAVLP
-221 GRKIKIATDALWGL
+221 IKQMAKVALDAIWGL

-253 ESGAIACIWA
+253 ESGAIATIWA
-263 LFVSLFVYR
+263 LFVTFFVYR
-272 EYKLKD
+272 EYKFRD
-278 MPKLI
+278 FPKLI

-307 TLVELPQEISNGLL
+307 AMVQLPQEISHGLL
-321 SLSDNKYVILA
+321 ALSSNKYVILM
-332 IINVMLLMLGCLMD
+332 IINVLLLVLGCLMD
-346 MAPLILILT
+346 MAPLILIMT

-362 MKMGINPVHF
+362 TQLGINPVHF

-390 SVLFVAAAV
+390 SVMFVAAAV
-399 SGLKIEQVLKSMM
+399 SGLKIEQVLKSML
-412 PFFIGLFIVLM
+412 PFYIGLFIVLL

-429 ELSLWLPSKVKI
+429 PLSLWLPTLV
-441 GG
+441 GQ

>member
-1 MHTTLIVFII
+1 MDMTLIIFIVS
-11 TFVTL
+11 FVIL
-16 MAVGMP
+16 MALGMP

-30 SIVVTAVSW
+30 AVIVTAFADYS
-39 FLLGGVD
+39 
-46 MMVSQLDALVI
+46 LDGLMI

-81 AEGGMARRLVEFAG
+81 AEGGMARRLVDFAG
-95 LFVGWMRGGLALV
+95 LFVGWIRGGLALV

-132 VMIPEMERKGYP
+132 VLIPEMERKGYP
-144 RSFAAALTASASV
+144 RTFSAVLTASASV

-172 IVAATPAV
+172 IVANTAAV
-180 TIPAM
+180 TIPGM

-190 VPTFVLCGTLVVLA
+190 IPTFVLCGS
-204 LIAARK
+204 LIVMCLISARR
-210 HNFPKEPSLPM
+210 NNYPKQDKIELK
-221 GRKIKIATDALWGL
+221 RKIKIAMDAFWGL

-253 ESGAIACIWA
+253 ESGAIACVWA
-263 LFVSLFVYR
+263 LFVTFFIYR
-272 EYKLKD
+272 EYKFSDL
-278 MPKLI
+278 PKLI

-307 TLVELPQEISNGLL
+307 TLVGLPQQISSALIAL
-321 SLSDNKYVILA
+321 SNNKYVILS
-332 IINVMLLMLGCLMD
+332 IINVLLLVLGLLMD

-362 MKMGINPVHF
+362 IQLGINPIHF

-390 SVLFVAAAV
+390 SVLFVASAV
-399 SGLKIEQVLKSMM
+399 SGLKIEQVVKAMI
-412 PFFIGLFIVLM
+412 PFYFVLFIVLLM
-423 LVTYWP
+423 ITYFP
-429 ELSLWLPSKVKI
+429 ILSLWLPSHFH
-441 GG
+441 

>member
-1 MHTTLIVFII
+1 MDMTLLVFVG
-11 TFVTL
+11 TFVVL

-30 SIVVTAVSW
+30 AAVVTVFADFS
-39 FLLGGVD
+39 
-46 MMVSQLDALVI
+46 LDGLII

-62 TDNVNLLTIPFFVF
+62 TDNVNLLTVPFFVF

-81 AEGGMARRLVEFAG
+81 AEGGMARRLVDFAG
-95 LFVGWMRGGLALV
+95 LFVGWIRGGLALV

-132 VMIPEMERKGYP
+132 VLIPEMERKGYP
-144 RSFAAALTASASV
+144 RTFGAVLTASASV

-172 IVAATPAV
+172 IVANTAAV

-190 VPTFVLCGTLVVLA
+190 IPTFVLCGTLIVLC
-204 LIAARK
+204 LFSARK
-210 HNFPKEPSLPM
+210 NNYPKEPKVECR
-221 GRKIKIATDALWGL
+221 RKVKIALDAIWGL

-263 LFVSLFVYR
+263 MFVTFFVYR
-272 EYKLKD
+272 EYKFRD
-278 MPKLI
+278 FPKLI

-307 TLVELPQEISNGLL
+307 MLVDLPQQISAALL
-321 SLSDNKYVILA
+321 TLSDNKYIILL
-332 IINVMLLMLGCLMD
+332 IINVMLLLLGCLMD

-362 MKMGINPVHF
+362 VQLGINPVHF

-390 SVLFVAAAV
+390 SVLFVASAV
-399 SGLKIEQVLKSMM
+399 SGVKIEQVVKSML
-412 PFFIGLFIVLM
+412 PFYLALFAVL
-423 LVTYWP
+423 VAITYIP
-429 ELSLWLPSKVKI
+429 IISLWLPSVFR
-441 GG
+441 

>member
-1 MHTTLIVFII
+1 MDLTLIIFVV
-11 TFVTL
+11 TFVVL

-30 SIVVTAVSW
+30 AVVVTAFADFS
-39 FLLGGVD
+39 
-46 MMVSQLDALVI
+46 LDGLVI

-81 AEGGMARRLVEFAG
+81 AEGGMARRLVDFAG
-95 LFVGWMRGGLALV
+95 LFVGWIRGGLSLV

-132 VMIPEMERKGYP
+132 VLIPEMERKGYP
-144 RSFAAALTASASV
+144 RSFGAVLTASASV

-172 IVAATPAV
+172 IVANTAAV

-190 VPTFVLCGTLVVLA
+190 IPTLVLCVTLIVMC

-210 HNFPKEPSLPM
+210 NNYPKEARVELK
-221 GRKIKIATDALWGL
+221 RKIKIASDAIWGL
-235 ITIVIISGGI
+235 VTIVIISGGI

-263 LFVSLFVYR
+263 MFVTFFVYR

-278 MPKLI
+278 FPKLI

-307 TLVELPQEISNGLL
+307 TLVGLPQEISAALL
-321 SLSDNKYVILA
+321 SLSDNKYVILL
-332 IINVMLLMLGCLMD
+332 IIN
-346 MAPLILILT
+346 
-355 PILLPVV
+355 
-362 MKMGINPVHF
+362 
-372 GIIMMTNL
+372 IM
-380 GIGLI
+380 
-385 TPPVG
+385 
-390 SVLFVAAAV
+390 
-399 SGLKIEQVLKSMM
+399 
-412 PFFIGLFIVLM
+412 
-423 LVTYWP
+423 
-429 ELSLWLPSKVKI
+429 LPSRQ
-441 GG
+441 

>member
-1 MHTTLIVFII
+1 MDMTIVIFVVTFI
-11 TFVTL
+11 VL

-30 SIVVTAVSW
+30 AVIVTAFADYS
-39 FLLGGVD
+39 
-46 MMVSQLDALVI
+46 LDGLII

-81 AEGGMARRLVEFAG
+81 AEGGMARRLVDFAG
-95 LFVGWMRGGLALV
+95 LFVGWIRGGLALV

-132 VMIPEMERKGYP
+132 VLIPEMERKGYP
-144 RSFAAALTASASV
+144 RTFSAVLTASASV

-172 IVAATPAV
+172 IVANTAAV
-180 TIPAM
+180 TIPGM

-190 VPTFVLCGTLVVLA
+190 VPTLVLCGS
-204 LIAARK
+204 LIVMCLISARR
-210 HNFPKEPSLPM
+210 NNYPKQDKIELK
-221 GRKIKIATDALWGL
+221 RKIKIALDAFWGL

-253 ESGAIACIWA
+253 ESGAIACVWA
-263 LFVSLFVYR
+263 LFVTFFIYR
-272 EYKLKD
+272 EYKFSDL
-278 MPKLI
+278 PKLI

-307 TLVELPQEISNGLL
+307 TLVGLPQQISSALI
-321 SLSDNKYVILA
+321 SLSNNKYVILS
-332 IINVMLLMLGCLMD
+332 IINVMLLLLGLLMD

-362 MKMGINPVHF
+362 VQLGINPVHF

-390 SVLFVAAAV
+390 SVLFVASAV
-399 SGLKIEQVLKSMM
+399 SGLKIEQVVKAMI
-412 PFFIGLFIVLM
+412 PFYFVLLFVL
-423 LVTYWP
+423 LLITYIP
-429 ELSLWLPSKVKI
+429 MLSLWLPSHFH
-441 GG
+441 

>member
-1 MHTTLIVFII
+1 MDLTLIIFVV
-11 TFVTL
+11 TFVVL
-16 MAVGMP
+16 MAIGMP

-30 SIVVTAVSW
+30 AVVVTAFADFS
-39 FLLGGVD
+39 
-46 MMVSQLDALVI
+46 LDGLVI

-81 AEGGMARRLVEFAG
+81 AEGGMARRLVDFAG
-95 LFVGWMRGGLALV
+95 LFVGWIRGGLSLV

-132 VMIPEMERKGYP
+132 VLIPEMERKGYP
-144 RSFAAALTASASV
+144 RSFGAVVTASASV

-172 IVAATPAV
+172 IVANTAAV

-190 VPTFVLCGTLVVLA
+190 IPTLVLCFTLIIMC

-210 HNFPKEPSLPM
+210 NNYPKEESVEFR
-221 GRKIKIATDALWGL
+221 RKLKIASDAIWGL

-253 ESGAIACIWA
+253 ESGAIACVWA
-263 LFVSLFVYR
+263 MFVTFCVYR

-278 MPKLI
+278 FPKLI

-307 TLVELPQEISNGLL
+307 TLVGLPQEISAALL
-321 SLSDNKYVILA
+321 SLSDNKYVILL
-332 IINVMLLMLGCLMD
+332 IINIMLLLLGCLMD

-362 MKMGINPVHF
+362 VQLGIDPVHF
-372 GIIMMTNL
+372 GIIMMMNL

-390 SVLFVAAAV
+390 SVLFVASAV
-399 SGLKIEQVLKSMM
+399 SGQKIETVVKAMVPFYCVL
-412 PFFIGLFIVLM
+412 FLVL
-423 LVTYWP
+423 VIITYIP
-429 ELSLWLPSKVKI
+429 VISLWLPAHFR
-441 GG
+441 

>member
-1 MHTTLIVFII
+1 MDMTLLVFVV
-11 TFVTL
+11 TFVVL

-30 SIVVTAVSW
+30 AVVVTVMADFS
-39 FLLGGVD
+39 
-46 MMVSQLDALVI
+46 LDGLII

-81 AEGGMARRLVEFAG
+81 AEGGMARRLVDFAG
-95 LFVGWMRGGLALV
+95 LFVGWIRGGLALV

-132 VMIPEMERKGYP
+132 VLIPEMERKGYP
-144 RSFAAALTASASV
+144 RTFGAVLTASASV

-172 IVAATPAV
+172 IVANTAAV
-180 TIPAM
+180 TIPGM

-190 VPTFVLCGTLVVLA
+190 VPTFVLCGTLIVLC
-204 LIAARK
+204 LISARR
-210 HNFPKEPSLPM
+210 NNYPKEAKIELR
-221 GRKIKIATDALWGL
+221 RKLKIALDAIWGL

-263 LFVSLFVYR
+263 MFVTFFIYR
-272 EYKLKD
+272 EYKFRD
-278 MPKLI
+278 FPKLI

-307 TLVELPQEISNGLL
+307 MLVDLPSQISSALL
-321 SLSDNKYVILA
+321 SLSDNKYIILM
-332 IINVMLLMLGCLMD
+332 IINVMLLLLGFLMD

-362 MKMGINPVHF
+362 MQLGINPMHF

-390 SVLFVAAAV
+390 SVLFVASAV
-399 SGLKIEQVLKSMM
+399 SGLKIEQVVKAML
-412 PFFIGLFIVLM
+412 PFYFALFVVLI
-423 LVTYWP
+423 LVTYIP
-429 ELSLWLPSKVKI
+429 ALSLWLPSLFL
-441 GG
+441 

>member
-1 MHTTLIVFII
+1 MDMTLLVFVG
-11 TFVTL
+11 TFVVL

-30 SIVVTAVSW
+30 AAVVTVFADFSRDG
-39 FLLGGVD
+39 LI
-46 MMVSQLDALVI
+46 I

-62 TDNVNLLTIPFFVF
+62 TDNVNLLTVPFFVF

-81 AEGGMARRLVEFAG
+81 AEGGMARRLVDFAG
-95 LFVGWMRGGLALV
+95 LFVGWIRGGLALV

-132 VMIPEMERKGYP
+132 VLIPEMERKGYP
-144 RSFAAALTASASV
+144 RTFGAVLTASASV

-172 IVAATPAV
+172 IVANTAAV

-190 VPTFVLCGTLVVLA
+190 IPTFVLCGTLIVLC
-204 LIAARK
+204 LFSARK
-210 HNFPKEPSLPM
+210 NNYPKEAKVEFR
-221 GRKIKIATDALWGL
+221 RKVKIALDAIWGL

-263 LFVSLFVYR
+263 MFVTFFVYR
-272 EYKLKD
+272 EYKFRD
-278 MPKLI
+278 FPKLI

-307 TLVELPQEISNGLL
+307 MLVDLPQQISAALL
-321 SLSDNKYVILA
+321 TLSDNKYIILL
-332 IINVMLLMLGCLMD
+332 IINVMLLLLGCLMD

-362 MKMGINPVHF
+362 VQLGINPVHF

-390 SVLFVAAAV
+390 SVLFVASAV
-399 SGLKIEQVLKSMM
+399 SGVKIEQVVKSML
-412 PFFIGLFIVLM
+412 PFYLALFAVL
-423 LVTYWP
+423 VAITYIP
-429 ELSLWLPSKVKI
+429 IISLWLPSVFR
-441 GG
+441 

>member
-1 MHTTLIVFII
+1 MDMTLLVFVV
-11 TFVTL
+11 TFVVL
-16 MAVGMP
+16 MAIGMP

-30 SIVVTAVSW
+30 AVVVTVMADFS
-39 FLLGGVD
+39 
-46 MMVSQLDALVI
+46 LDGLII

-81 AEGGMARRLVEFAG
+81 AEGGMARRLVDFAG
-95 LFVGWMRGGLALV
+95 LFVGWIRGGLALV

-132 VMIPEMERKGYP
+132 VLIPEMERKGYP
-144 RSFAAALTASASV
+144 RSFGAVLTASASV

-172 IVAATPAV
+172 IVANTAAV
-180 TIPAM
+180 TIPGM

-190 VPTFVLCGTLVVLA
+190 VPTFVLCGTLIVLC
-204 LIAARK
+204 LISARR
-210 HNFPKEPSLPM
+210 NNYPKEAKIELR
-221 GRKIKIATDALWGL
+221 RKLKIALDAIWGL

-263 LFVSLFVYR
+263 MFVTFFIYR
-272 EYKLKD
+272 EYKFRD
-278 MPKLI
+278 FPKLI

-307 TLVELPQEISNGLL
+307 MLVDLPSQISSALL
-321 SLSDNKYVILA
+321 SLSDNKYIILM
-332 IINVMLLMLGCLMD
+332 IINVMLLLLGFLMD

-362 MKMGINPVHF
+362 IQLGINPMHF

-390 SVLFVAAAV
+390 SVLFVASAV
-399 SGLKIEQVLKSMM
+399 SGLKIEQVVKAML
-412 PFFIGLFIVLM
+412 PFYFALFVVLI
-423 LVTYWP
+423 LVTYIP
-429 ELSLWLPSKVKI
+429 ALSLWLPSLFL
-441 GG
+441 

>member
-1 MHTTLIVFII
+1 MDMTLLVFVV
-11 TFVTL
+11 TFVVL
-16 MAVGMP
+16 MAIGMP

-30 SIVVTAVSW
+30 AAIVTVYADFS
-39 FLLGGVD
+39 FDGLI
-46 MMVSQLDALVI
+46 I

-62 TDNVNLLTIPFFVF
+62 TDNVNLLTVPFFVF

-81 AEGGMARRLVEFAG
+81 AEGGMARRLVDFAG
-95 LFVGWMRGGLALV
+95 LFVGWIRGGLALV

-132 VMIPEMERKGYP
+132 VLIPEMERKGYP
-144 RSFAAALTASASV
+144 RTFGAVLTASASV

-172 IVAATPAV
+172 IVANTAAV

-190 VPTFVLCGTLVVLA
+190 IPTFVLCGTLIVLC
-204 LIAARK
+204 LFSARK
-210 HNFPKEPSLPM
+210 NNYPKEAKIEFR
-221 GRKIKIATDALWGL
+221 RKVKIAMDAIWGL

-263 LFVSLFVYR
+263 MFVTFFVYR
-272 EYKLKD
+272 EYRFRD
-278 MPKLI
+278 FPKLI

-307 TLVELPQEISNGLL
+307 MLVDLPQQISAALL
-321 SLSDNKYVILA
+321 TLSDNKYVILL
-332 IINVMLLMLGCLMD
+332 IINILLLLLGCLMD

-355 PILLPVV
+355 PILLPVAV
-362 MKMGINPVHF
+362 QLGINPVHF

-390 SVLFVAAAV
+390 SVLFVASAV
-399 SGLKIEQVLKSMM
+399 SGVKIEQVVKSML
-412 PFFIGLFIVLM
+412 PFYLALFAVLIVI
-423 LVTYWP
+423 TYVP
-429 ELSLWLPSKVKI
+429 IISLWLPSVFH
-441 GG
+441 

>member
-1 MHTTLIVFII
+1 MDMTLLVFVV
-11 TFVTL
+11 TFVVL

-30 SIVVTAVSW
+30 AVVVTVMADFS
-39 FLLGGVD
+39 
-46 MMVSQLDALVI
+46 LDGLII

-81 AEGGMARRLVEFAG
+81 AEGGMARRLVDFAG
-95 LFVGWMRGGLALV
+95 LFVGWIRGGLALV

-132 VMIPEMERKGYP
+132 VLIPEMERKGYP
-144 RSFAAALTASASV
+144 RSFGAVLTASASV

-172 IVAATPAV
+172 IVANTAAV
-180 TIPAM
+180 TIPGM

-190 VPTFVLCGTLVVLA
+190 VPTFVLCGTLIVLC
-204 LIAARK
+204 LISARR
-210 HNFPKEPSLPM
+210 NNYPKEAKIELR
-221 GRKIKIATDALWGL
+221 RKLKIALDAIWGL

-263 LFVSLFVYR
+263 MFVTFFIYR
-272 EYKLKD
+272 EYKFRD
-278 MPKLI
+278 FPKLI

-293 MVLIAFAA
+293 LIAFAA

-307 TLVELPQEISNGLL
+307 MLVDLPSQISSALL
-321 SLSDNKYVILA
+321 SLSDNKYIILM
-332 IINVMLLMLGCLMD
+332 IINVMLLLLGFLMD

-362 MKMGINPVHF
+362 MQLGINPMHF

-390 SVLFVAAAV
+390 SVLFVASAV
-399 SGLKIEQVLKSMM
+399 SGLKIEQVVKAML
-412 PFFIGLFIVLM
+412 PFYFALFMVLI
-423 LVTYWP
+423 LVTYIP
-429 ELSLWLPSKVKI
+429 ALSLWLPSLFL
-441 GG
+441 

>member
-1 MHTTLIVFII
+1 MDMTLLVFVG
-11 TFVTL
+11 TFVVL

-30 SIVVTAVSW
+30 AAVVTVFADFS
-39 FLLGGVD
+39 
-46 MMVSQLDALVI
+46 LDGLII

-62 TDNVNLLTIPFFVF
+62 TDNVNLLTVPFFVF

-81 AEGGMARRLVEFAG
+81 AEGGMARRLVDFAG
-95 LFVGWMRGGLALV
+95 LFVGWIRGGLALV

-132 VMIPEMERKGYP
+132 VLIPEMERKGYP
-144 RSFAAALTASASV
+144 RTFGAVLTASASV

-172 IVAATPAV
+172 IVANTAAV

-190 VPTFVLCGTLVVLA
+190 IPTFVLCGTLIVLC
-204 LIAARK
+204 LFSARK
-210 HNFPKEPSLPM
+210 NNYPKEAKVEFR
-221 GRKIKIATDALWGL
+221 RKVKITLDAIWGL

-263 LFVSLFVYR
+263 MFVTFFVYR
-272 EYKLKD
+272 EYKFRD
-278 MPKLI
+278 FPKLI

-307 TLVELPQEISNGLL
+307 MLVDLPQQISAALL
-321 SLSDNKYVILA
+321 TLSDNKYIILL
-332 IINVMLLMLGCLMD
+332 IINVMLLLLGCLMD

-362 MKMGINPVHF
+362 VQLGINPVHF

-390 SVLFVAAAV
+390 SVLFVASAV
-399 SGLKIEQVLKSMM
+399 SGVKIEQVVKSML
-412 PFFIGLFIVLM
+412 PFYLALFAVL
-423 LVTYWP
+423 VAITYIRII
-429 ELSLWLPSKVKI
+429 SLWLPSVFR
-441 GG
+441 

>member
-1 MHTTLIVFII
+1 MDMTLLVFVG
-11 TFVTL
+11 TFVVL

-30 SIVVTAVSW
+30 AAVVTVFADFS
-39 FLLGGVD
+39 
-46 MMVSQLDALVI
+46 LDGLII

-62 TDNVNLLTIPFFVF
+62 TDNVNLLTVPFFVF

-81 AEGGMARRLVEFAG
+81 AEGGMARRLVDFAG
-95 LFVGWMRGGLALV
+95 LFVGWIRGGLALV

-132 VMIPEMERKGYP
+132 VLIPEMERKGYP
-144 RSFAAALTASASV
+144 RTFGAVLTASASV

-172 IVAATPAV
+172 IVANTAAV

-190 VPTFVLCGTLVVLA
+190 IPTFVLCGTLIVLC
-204 LIAARK
+204 LFSARK
-210 HNFPKEPSLPM
+210 NNYPKEAKVEFH
-221 GRKIKIATDALWGL
+221 RKVKIALDAIWGL

-263 LFVSLFVYR
+263 MFVTFFVYR
-272 EYKLKD
+272 EYKLRD
-278 MPKLI
+278 FPKLI

-307 TLVELPQEISNGLL
+307 MLVDLPQQISAALL
-321 SLSDNKYVILA
+321 TLSDNKYIILL
-332 IINVMLLMLGCLMD
+332 IINVMLLLLGCLMD

-362 MKMGINPVHF
+362 VQLGINPVHF

-390 SVLFVAAAV
+390 SVLFVASAV
-399 SGLKIEQVLKSMM
+399 SGVKIEQVVKSML
-412 PFFIGLFIVLM
+412 PFYLALFAVL
-423 LVTYWP
+423 VAITYIP
-429 ELSLWLPSKVKI
+429 IISLWLPSVFR
-441 GG
+441 

>member
-1 MHTTLIVFII
+1 MDMTLLVFLV
-11 TFVTL
+11 TFVVL

-30 SIVVTAVSW
+30 AVVVTAFADFS
-39 FLLGGVD
+39 
-46 MMVSQLDALVI
+46 LDGLII
-57 TIFHS
+57 TLFHS

-81 AEGGMARRLVEFAG
+81 AEGGMARRLVDFAG
-95 LFVGWMRGGLALV
+95 LFVGWIRGGLALV

-132 VMIPEMERKGYP
+132 VLIPEMERKGYP
-144 RSFAAALTASASV
+144 RSFGAVLTASASV

-172 IVAATPAV
+172 IVANTAAV

-190 VPTFVLCGTLVVLA
+190 IPTLVLCGTLVVLC

-210 HNFPKEPSLPM
+210 NNYPKEQRLEL
-221 GRKIKIATDALWGL
+221 RRQLKIAADAIWGL

-253 ESGAIACIWA
+253 ESGAIACVWA
-263 LFVSLFVYR
+263 MFVTFFVYR
-272 EYKLKD
+272 EYKIKD
-278 MPKLI
+278 FPKLI

-307 TLVELPQEISNGLL
+307 MLVGIPQQITSALL
-321 SLSDNKYVILA
+321 SLSENKYIILM
-332 IINVMLLMLGCLMD
+332 IINIMLLLLGLLMD

-355 PILLPVV
+355 PILLPVITKV
-362 MKMGINPVHF
+362 GIDPVHF

-390 SVLFVAAAV
+390 SVLFVASAV
-399 SGLKIEQVLKSMM
+399 SGLKVEQVVKSMM
-412 PFFIGLFIVLM
+412 PFYLALFLVLM
-423 LVTYWP
+423 AVTYMP
-429 ELSLWLPSKVKI
+429 VLSLWLPTTFR
-441 GG
+441 

>member
-1 MHTTLIVFII
+1 MDMTLLVFVV
-11 TFVTL
+11 TFVVL
-16 MAVGMP
+16 MAIGMP

-30 SIVVTAVSW
+30 AAIVTVYADFS
-39 FLLGGVD
+39 
-46 MMVSQLDALVI
+46 LDGLII

-62 TDNVNLLTIPFFVF
+62 TDNVNLLTVPFFVF

-81 AEGGMARRLVEFAG
+81 AEGGMARRLVDFAG
-95 LFVGWMRGGLALV
+95 LFVGWIRGGLALV

-132 VMIPEMERKGYP
+132 VLIPEMERKGYP
-144 RSFAAALTASASV
+144 RTFGAVLTASASV

-172 IVAATPAV
+172 IVANTAAV

-190 VPTFVLCGTLVVLA
+190 IPTFVLCGTLIVLC
-204 LIAARK
+204 LFSARK
-210 HNFPKEPSLPM
+210 NNYPKEAKIEFR
-221 GRKIKIATDALWGL
+221 RKVKIAMDAIWGL

-263 LFVSLFVYR
+263 MFVTFFVYR
-272 EYKLKD
+272 EYKFRD
-278 MPKLI
+278 FPKLI

-307 TLVELPQEISNGLL
+307 MLVDLPQQISAALL
-321 SLSDNKYVILA
+321 TLSDNKYVILL
-332 IINVMLLMLGCLMD
+332 IINILLLLLLLGCLMD

-355 PILLPVV
+355 PILLPVAV
-362 MKMGINPVHF
+362 QLGINPVHF

-390 SVLFVAAAV
+390 SVLFVASAV
-399 SGLKIEQVLKSMM
+399 SGVKIEQVVKSML
-412 PFFIGLFIVLM
+412 PFYLALFAVLIVI
-423 LVTYWP
+423 TYVP
-429 ELSLWLPSKVKI
+429 IISLWLPSVFH
-441 GG
+441 